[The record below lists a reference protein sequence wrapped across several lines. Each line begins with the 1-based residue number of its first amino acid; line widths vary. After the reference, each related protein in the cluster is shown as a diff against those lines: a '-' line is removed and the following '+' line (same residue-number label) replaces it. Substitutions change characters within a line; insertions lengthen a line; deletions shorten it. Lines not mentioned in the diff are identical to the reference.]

1 MLISTAYAQDAGGL
15 LGGLGSAGQFLPIV
29 LIFAVFYFLLIR
41 PQQQRQKEMK
51 RMIAALKRGDR
62 VVTGGG
68 IIGVVQKTK
77 NGEVEVEIAPN
88 VRVTVLRDTV
98 TSVVKP
104 TAANDVKASS

>member
-1 MLISTAYAQDAGGL
+1 
-15 LGGLGSAGQFLPIV
+15 
-29 LIFAVFYFLLIR
+29 
-41 PQQQRQKEMK
+41 MK

-98 TSVVKP
+98 SSVVKP
-104 TAANDVKASS
+104 TAANDVKAS